1 MDSHNISQREHEI
14 NEHNTAYNIFEN
26 LKSDYFLQKLF
37 ENLPKKKSLEIL
49 KYNKKIKNRLNI
61 NLNNYKEFS
70 EIYSLIEL
78 ELIPVENQYGKFI
91 DNYKK
96 EDYIHIYFN
105 DNKEEIKR
113 NYLEKNEKVAK
124 IKILID
130 YQIRS
135 FEYLFE

>member
-1 MDSHNISQREHEI
+1 MKKLNIKPHI
-14 NEHNTAYNIFEN
+14 IYNIFEN

-78 ELIPVENQYGKFI
+78 ELIPGENQYGKFI

-96 EDYIHIYFN
+96 RRLYSH
-105 DNKEEIKR
+105 
-113 NYLEKNEKVAK
+113 
-124 IKILID
+124 
-130 YQIRS
+130 
-135 FEYLFE
+135 LF

>member
-1 MDSHNISQREHEI
+1 MDSHNISQRENEI

-26 LKSDYFLQKLF
+26 LKSDYLLQKLF

-78 ELIPVENQYGKFI
+78 ELIPGENQYGKFI

-105 DNKEEIKR
+105 NNEEEI
-113 NYLEKNEKVAK
+113 
-124 IKILID
+124 I
-130 YQIRS
+130 
-135 FEYLFE
+135 